1 MKELERIQRQ
11 KKNILAIA
19 QQHGI
24 VRLRI
29 FGSVI
34 RGEETPQSDIDL
46 LVELEPGRSMLDI
59 GGALIRLQELLGRK
73 VDIVT
78 ERGLH
83 WYLKEKIMQE
93 AIQL

>member
-1 MKELERIQRQ
+1 MTELARIQQ
-11 KKNILAIA
+11 HKKNILAIA
-19 QQHGI
+19 RQHGL

-29 FGSVI
+29 FGSVL

-46 LVELEPGRSMLDI
+46 LVDLEPGRTMLDL
-59 GGALIRLQELLGRK
+59 GGALIKLQELLGRK

-93 AIQL
+93 AVPL

>member
-1 MKELERIQRQ
+1 MTELERIQQQ

-19 QQHGI
+19 RQHGLI
-24 VRLRI
+24 RLRL
-29 FGSVI
+29 FGSVV

-46 LVELEPGRSMLDI
+46 LVDLEPGRSMFDL
-59 GGALIRLQELLGRK
+59 GGALIQLQELLRRK

-78 ERGLH
+78 EGGLH

-93 AIQL
+93 AVPL

>member
-1 MKELERIQRQ
+1 MTELARIQQ
-11 KKNILAIA
+11 HKKNILAIA
-19 QQHGI
+19 RPHGL

-29 FGSVI
+29 FGSVL

-46 LVELEPGRSMLDI
+46 LVDLEPGRTMLDL
-59 GGALIRLQELLGRK
+59 GGALIKLQELLGRK

-93 AIQL
+93 AVPL

>member
-1 MKELERIQRQ
+1 MTELERIQQQ

-19 QQHGI
+19 KQHGL
-24 VRLRI
+24 VRLRL
-29 FGSVI
+29 FGSVV

-46 LVELEPGRSMLDI
+46 LVDLEPGRSMFDL
-59 GGALIRLQELLGRK
+59 GGALIQLQELLRRK

-78 ERGLH
+78 EGGLH

-93 AIQL
+93 AVPL

>member
-1 MKELERIQRQ
+1 MTELKRIQQQ

-19 QQHGI
+19 RQHGL
-24 VRLRI
+24 VRLRL
-29 FGSVI
+29 FGSVV

-46 LVELEPGRSMLDI
+46 LVDLEPGRSMFDL
-59 GGALIRLQELLGRK
+59 GGALIQLQELLRRK

-78 ERGLH
+78 EGGLH

-93 AIQL
+93 AVPL

>member
-19 QQHGI
+19 RQHGI

-46 LVELEPGRSMLDI
+46 LVELEPGRSMLDL

>member
-1 MKELERIQRQ
+1 MTELERIQQQ

-19 QQHGI
+19 RQHGL
-24 VRLRI
+24 VRLRL
-29 FGSVI
+29 FGSVV

-46 LVELEPGRSMLDI
+46 LVDLEPGRSMFDL
-59 GGALIRLQELLGRK
+59 GGALIQLQELLRRK

-78 ERGLH
+78 EGGLH

-93 AIQL
+93 AMPL